1 MRRQWNPGKFSRF
14 ETQKAERFNR
24 SANPLRDFLGSYI
37 PKIYIENFRSLT
49 AVEEFV
55 KGLGYKVTEIN
66 FESAYVSADFEFR
79 LHMNGYVSRE
89 TDGTPF

>member
-14 ETQKAERFNR
+14 ETQKAERFSR
-24 SANPLRDFLGSYI
+24 SANPLREFLGSYI
-37 PKIYIENFRSLT
+37 PKIHIEKFRSLT

-66 FESAYVSADFEFR
+66 FDRAYIVADFEYR
-79 LHMNGYVSRE
+79 LHLNGYVSRE
-89 TDGTPF
+89 INDIPF